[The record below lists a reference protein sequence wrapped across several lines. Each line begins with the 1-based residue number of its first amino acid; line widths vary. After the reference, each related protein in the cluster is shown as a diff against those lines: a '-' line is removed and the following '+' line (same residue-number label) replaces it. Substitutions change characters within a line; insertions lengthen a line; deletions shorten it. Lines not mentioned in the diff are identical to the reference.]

1 RNRRA
6 ELSVPPSRKAHVI
19 AVAARPELF
28 DGAEKFF
35 ARMASALSLEIAGET
50 PADAQKMASAVTP
63 EAAFY
68 MPMSDLVDLEK
79 EKARLQK
86 ELEKAESDV
95 AFETKKL
102 SNPSFVEK
110 APAAVVEA
118 EREKLRRAEATR
130 DGLLASLKALES

>member
-1 RNRRA
+1 
-6 ELSVPPSRKAHVI
+6 
-19 AVAARPELF
+19 PELF

-35 ARMASALSLEIAGET
+35 ARMASALSLEIADRT
-50 PADAQKMASAVTP
+50 PDDAQKMASAVTP